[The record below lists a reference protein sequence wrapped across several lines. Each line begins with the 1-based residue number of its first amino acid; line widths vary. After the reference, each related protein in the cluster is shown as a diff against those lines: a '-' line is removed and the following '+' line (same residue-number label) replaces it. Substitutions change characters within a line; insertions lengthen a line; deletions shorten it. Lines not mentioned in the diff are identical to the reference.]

1 MASLQEL
8 RKRLR
13 SIQSTGQLAG
23 AMRTA
28 ATAKY
33 ARISRVRED
42 FDPYAR
48 ACRDML
54 RLLGSDGLARQT
66 NVVRER
72 DAVLV
77 LGGNRGLCG
86 GFNAELFRYLDED
99 LSARQEPLLLAAGKK
114 AAAHLRERGLEFEE
128 FPLSD
133 VPSYEEVKRLSD
145 RLRSLYV
152 TGEVRRVV
160 AVYQSFKNMLTQ
172 IPASAQLLPET
183 GADDGKES
191 GAFTPLY
198 LPDRETIGAQLA
210 VSCFDAGLFDLAVE
224 NAAGAQAATIMA
236 MRSACDNAEA
246 SAADLEITINR
257 RRQAEVTSSVIETAS
272 GSIQQGD

>member
-33 ARISRVRED
+33 AKVGRLRDE
-42 FDPYAR
+42 FTPYAR
-48 ACRDML
+48 ACGDML
-54 RLLGSDGLARQT
+54 RLLGSAGIE
-66 NVVRER
+66 RETKTAEPR
-72 DAVLV
+72 DCLV
-77 LGGNRGLCG
+77 ILGGNRGLCG
-86 GFNAELFRYLDED
+86 GFNAELLRFLEDE
-99 LSARQEPLLLAAGKK
+99 LRKREAPILLVGGRK
-114 AAAHLRERGLEFEE
+114 AAQYLRERGAAFED

-133 VPSYEEVKRLSD
+133 VPAYDEIIPLAE

-152 TGEVRRVV
+152 SGEAERVLV
-160 AVYQSFKNMLTQ
+160 IYQSFRNMLTQ
-172 IPASAQLLPET
+172 IPAAAQLLPEAESD
-183 GADDGKES
+183 GEEAD
-191 GAFTPLY
+191 APLF

-210 VSCFDAGLFDLAVE
+210 VSCVDARLYDLALE
-224 NAAGAQAATIMA
+224 NSAGAQAATIMA
-236 MRSACDNAEA
+236 MRSACDNAEE
-246 SAADLEITINR
+246 SAAELEITINR

-272 GSIQQGD
+272 GSLKQGD

>member
-33 ARISRVRED
+33 AKVSRVRDE
-42 FDPYAR
+42 FTPYAR

-54 RLLGSDGLARQT
+54 RLLGAAGIERKAE
-66 NVVRER
+66 VPAPREC
-72 DAVLV
+72 LV
-77 LGGNRGLCG
+77 ILGGNRGLCG
-86 GFNAELFRYLDED
+86 GFNAELLRFLDDELRKRED
-99 LSARQEPLLLAAGKK
+99 PLLLVCGRK
-114 AAAHLRERGLEFEE
+114 AAVYLRERGMAFED

-133 VPSYEEVKRLSD
+133 VPSYDEIRPLAE
-145 RLRSLYV
+145 RLRELYV
-152 TGEVRRVV
+152 TGEVERVLV
-160 AVYQSFKNMLTQ
+160 VYQSFRNMLTQ
-172 IPASAQLLPET
+172 IPAAAQLLPET
-183 GADDGKES
+183 EPDGEER
-191 GAFTPLY
+191 AAPLLF

-210 VSCFDAGLFDLAVE
+210 VSCVDAQMFDLALE
-224 NAAGAQAATIMA
+224 NSAGAQAATIMA

-272 GSIQQGD
+272 GSAQQGD

>member
-33 ARISRVRED
+33 AKVSRVRD
-42 FDPYAR
+42 GFAPYAD
-48 ACRDML
+48 ACRGML
-54 RLLGSDGLARQT
+54 RLLGGAGIEPETKEIAARDCL
-66 NVVRER
+66 V
-72 DAVLV
+72 V

-86 GFNAELFRYLDED
+86 GFNAELLRFLEEE
-99 LSARQEPLLLAAGKK
+99 LKKHEAPVLLVGGRKAAGY
-114 AAAHLRERGLEFEE
+114 LREHGAEFEE

-133 VPSYEEVKRLSD
+133 VPTYDEVKPLAD
-145 RLRSLYV
+145 RLRTLYV
-152 TGEVRRVV
+152 TGEVEKVFV
-160 AVYQSFKNMLTQ
+160 VYQSFRNMLSQVPTATQ
-172 IPASAQLLPET
+172 ILPEPET
-183 GADDGKES
+183 DGEGS
-191 GAFTPLY
+191 FTALF

-210 VSCFDAGLFDLAVE
+210 VSCLDAQVFDLALS
-224 NAAGAQAATIMA
+224 NSAGAQAATIMA

-246 SAADLEITINR
+246 SAANLEITINR

-272 GSIQQGD
+272 GSVQQGD

>member
-33 ARISRVRED
+33 AKVSRVRDE
-42 FDPYAR
+42 FTPYAR

-54 RLLGSDGLARQT
+54 RLLGAAGIE
-66 NVVRER
+66 REAEAVSPR
-72 DAVLV
+72 DCLVV

-86 GFNAELFRYLDED
+86 GFNAELLRFLDDELRERED
-99 LSARQEPLLLAAGKK
+99 PLLLVGGRK
-114 AAAHLRERGLEFEE
+114 AALHLRERGVGFEE
-128 FPLSD
+128 YPLSD
-133 VPSYEEVKRLSD
+133 VPSYDEIRPLAA
-145 RLRSLYV
+145 RLRELYV
-152 TGEVRRVV
+152 TGEVERVLV
-160 AVYQSFKNMLTQ
+160 VYQSFRNMLTQ
-172 IPASAQLLPET
+172 IPAAVQLLPESEP
-183 GADDGKES
+183 DGEES
-191 GAFTPLY
+191 ALQPLF

-210 VSCFDAGLFDLAVE
+210 VSCVDAQMFDLALE
-224 NAAGAQAATIMA
+224 NSAGAQAATIMA

-272 GSIQQGD
+272 GSAQQGD

>member
-33 ARISRVRED
+33 AKVSRIRDE
-42 FDPYAR
+42 FAPYAD

-54 RLLGSDGLARQT
+54 RLLGGAGI
-66 NVVRER
+66 EPEAEEAAHR
-72 DAVLV
+72 DCLV
-77 LGGNRGLCG
+77 ILGGNRGLCG
-86 GFNAELFRYLDED
+86 GFNAELFRFLEEE
-99 LSARQEPLLLAAGKK
+99 LKKTEAPVLLVGGKK
-114 AAAHLRERGLEFEE
+114 AAVFLRERGMDFEE
-128 FPLSD
+128 YPLSD
-133 VPSYEEVKRLSD
+133 VPSYDEIKPLAE
-145 RLRSLYV
+145 RLRALYV
-152 TGEVRRVV
+152 TGEVERVLV
-160 AVYQSFKNMLTQ
+160 VYQNFRNMLTQ
-172 IPASAQLLPET
+172 VPTAAQILPEPVS
-183 GADDGKES
+183 DGEES
-191 GAFTPLY
+191 AAAPLF
-198 LPDRETIGAQLA
+198 LPDRDTIGAQLA
-210 VSCFDAGLFDLAVE
+210 VNCLDAQVFDLALS
-224 NAAGAQAATIMA
+224 NSAGAQAATIMA

>member
-13 SIQSTGQLAG
+13 SIQSTGQLAS

-33 ARISRVRED
+33 ARLGRIRNE
-42 FDPYAR
+42 FEPYAA

-54 RLLGSDGLARQT
+54 GLLGSAGVPRKA
-66 NVVRER
+66 EEIAPR
-72 DAVLV
+72 DCLVV

-86 GFNAELFRYLDED
+86 GFNAELLRFLDEQIKTTP
-99 LSARQEPLLLAAGKK
+99 SPILLAGGRK
-114 AAAHLRERGLEFEE
+114 AAAHLRERGAAFEE
-128 FPLSD
+128 FTVSD
-133 VPSYEEVKRLSD
+133 VPTFAEVKCLTD
-145 RLRSLYV
+145 RLRELYAA
-152 TGEVRRVV
+152 GEVERVV
-160 AVYQSFKNMLTQ
+160 VVYQSFRNMLTQ
-172 IPASAQLLPET
+172 IPAAAQILPGT
-183 GADDGKES
+183 GDAAGEDS
-191 GAFTPLY
+191 TLLY

-210 VSCFDAGLFDLAVE
+210 VSCLEARMFDLALE
-224 NAAGAQAATIMA
+224 NAAGAQAATLMA

-246 SAADLEITINR
+246 AAANLEITINR

-272 GSIQQGD
+272 GNTQQGD

>member
-33 ARISRVRED
+33 AKVSRVRDE
-42 FDPYAR
+42 FTPYAR

-54 RLLGSDGLARQT
+54 RLLGAAGIE
-66 NVVRER
+66 REAELTAPR
-72 DAVLV
+72 DCLV
-77 LGGNRGLCG
+77 ILGGNRGLCG
-86 GFNAELFRYLDED
+86 GFNAELLRYLDEE
-99 LSARQEPLLLAAGKK
+99 LKKHESPLLLVCGRK
-114 AAAHLRERGLEFEE
+114 AALYLRERGVPFEDY
-128 FPLSD
+128 PLSD
-133 VPSYEEVKRLSD
+133 VPTYDEIRPLVKRL
-145 RLRSLYV
+145 RELYV
-152 TGEVRRVV
+152 TGKVERVLV
-160 AVYQSFKNMLTQ
+160 VYQSFRNMLTQ
-172 IPASAQLLPET
+172 IPATEQLLPESEP
-183 GADDGKES
+183 DGEES
-191 GAFTPLY
+191 YTQPLF

-210 VSCFDAGLFDLAVE
+210 VSCVDAQMFDLALE
-224 NAAGAQAATIMA
+224 NSAGAQAATIMA

-246 SAADLEITINR
+246 SAADLAITINR

-272 GSIQQGD
+272 GSVQQGD